1 MIGLL
6 IAAAAAA
13 AAVTAPAHEPAAVF
27 GRICLSCHGPNG
39 WGTRALSRRL
49 PRDQALL
56 ANRRDLSPELLHA
69 VLRHGIGSMPSF
81 TPTDLS
87 DAEID
92 ALAQWLASPHPA
104 DAPH

>member
-6 IAAAAAA
+6 IAAATA
-13 AAVTAPAHEPAAVF
+13 AAVPPPAHQPAAVF
-27 GRICLSCHGPNG
+27 GRICLSCHGPTG
-39 WGTRALSRRL
+39 WGTRALSRRM

-56 ANRRDLSPELLHA
+56 ANRRDLTPEVLHA
-69 VLRHGIGSMPSF
+69 VLRHGIGSMPSL

-92 ALAQWLASPHPA
+92 ALAAWLAKPPST